1 MSLRT
6 AVIGGGTVSETHL
19 SGLSQNPKT
28 ELVAICDLDEAT
40 AREKA
45 KSHRIKAYFD
55 VDDLLDS
62 ESLDWVHVC
71 TPPQTHLAVATRILE
86 AGIPVLIEKPVTET
100 IEEFEELAAVADRE
114 GVDFSVVHNH
124 KFGPVERRVREEIE
138 AGNLGQI
145 RGVDLL
151 YTGSTEPDVANRG
164 AWNFELLGGEFEEG
178 LPHPLYLGLTA
189 GGLPRSE
196 ADVSAQTSLLGSY
209 DRDFGYDAAQ
219 LQYVSES
226 GTLCTIKMLSGTK
239 PVRVL
244 YVHGSESTLAAD
256 LVSQTLVRL
265 DRDYKASPV
274 ARARNN
280 IDQIADRIRG
290 TAENVGVVLAD
301 KREGTWET
309 AIERNGSYYQ
319 FDREAEALLTGTDPA
334 VSVEEARWTVRLQE
348 AIRDSVTSADSS
360 DERPESATGR
370 TESVDGQSDATAE
383 SEVPSDD

>member
-28 ELVAICDLDEAT
+28 ELVAICDLDTET
-40 AREKA
+40 ARQKA
-45 KSHRIKAYFD
+45 KSHSIKAYFD
-55 VDDLLDS
+55 VAELLKS
-62 ESLDWVHVC
+62 EDLDWVHVC
-71 TPPQTHLAVATRILE
+71 TPPQTHLTVATQVLE
-86 AGIPVLIEKPVTET
+86 AGIPILVEKPVTET
-100 IEEFEELAAVADRE
+100 IEQFEELAAVADRE
-114 GVDFSVVHNH
+114 DVPFSVVHNH
-124 KFGPVERRVREEIE
+124 KFGPVERTVRNEIE
-138 AGNLGQI
+138 SGELGQI

-178 LPHPLYLGLTA
+178 LPHPLYLGLNA
-189 GGLPRSE
+189 GGLPQSE
-196 ADVSAQTSLLGSY
+196 ADVSAQTSLLGTY
-209 DRDFGYDAAQ
+209 DREFGYDCAQ

-239 PVRVL
+239 PVRIL

-274 ARARNN
+274 ARAQNN

-290 TAENVGVVLAD
+290 TAENIGIVLKD
-301 KREGTWET
+301 KRAGEWAT

-319 FDREAEALLTGTDPA
+319 FDQEAEALLTGTEPP
-334 VSVEEARWTVRLQE
+334 VSVDEARWTVKLQE
-348 AIRDSVTSADSS
+348 AIRDSV
-360 DERPESATGR
+360 RR
-370 TESVDGQSDATAE
+370 TEPAATEAADGQSDTAAE
-383 SEVPSDD
+383 SELTSDD

>member
-28 ELVAICDLDEAT
+28 ELVAICDLDTET
-40 AREKA
+40 ARQRA
-45 KSHRIKAYFD
+45 KSYSIKAYFD
-55 VDDLLDS
+55 VAELLES
-62 ESLDWVHVC
+62 EDLDWVHVC
-71 TPPQTHLAVATRILE
+71 TPPQTHLAVATQVLE
-86 AGIPVLIEKPVTET
+86 AGIPILIEKPVTET
-100 IEEFEELAAVADRE
+100 IEQFEELAAVADRE
-114 GVDFSVVHNH
+114 EVPFSVVHNH
-124 KFGPVERRVREEIE
+124 KFGPVERTLRTEIE
-138 AGNLGQI
+138 SGELGQI

-178 LPHPLYLGLTA
+178 LPHPLYLGLNA

-196 ADVSAQTSLLGSY
+196 ADVSAQTSLLGTY
-209 DRDFGYDAAQ
+209 DREFGYDAAQ

-239 PVRVL
+239 PVRIL

-274 ARARNN
+274 ARAWNN

-290 TAENVGVVLAD
+290 TAENVGVVLKD
-301 KREGTWET
+301 KRAGEWET

-319 FDREAEALLTGTDPA
+319 FDREAEAILTGDDPF
-334 VSVEEARWTVRLQE
+334 VSVAEARWTIKLQE
-348 AIRDSVTSADSS
+348 AIRDSVRQTKST
-360 DERPESATGR
+360 AT
-370 TESVDGQSDATAE
+370 EAADGQSDTTAE
-383 SEVPSDD
+383 SELTSDD